1 MIQPTTLG
9 RGMTPLARCL
19 RPLAGVLLIVIPLS
33 VSRAADDPY
42 LQLLDEE
49 VTKVEAVSTDT
60 VDDNAAR
67 SAETRGTRRPQPAP
81 SRKRFETLL
90 RQQHVGT
97 YSFYRRLP
105 ERSREEIFVDY
116 GDGAPMEVLRE
127 KIVDRYLHP

>member
-1 MIQPTTLG
+1 
-9 RGMTPLARCL
+9 MTPLVRRL
-19 RPLAGVLLIVIPLS
+19 RPVAVVLLIAIPLS
-33 VSRAADDPY
+33 VSSAADDPY

-49 VTKVEAVSTDT
+49 VTKVEEVSTDT
-60 VDDNAAR
+60 VEDNAAGSAKTGGARR
-67 SAETRGTRRPQPAP
+67 SQPAP

-116 GDGAPMEVLRE
+116 GDGASMEALRE